1 MAVFVPAV
9 VSATTIKRISFEE
22 KVRHADRIIQCE
34 VVDKKSRWND
44 DHTMIVTDITLKVTA
59 TIKGPAPKKDITI
72 TMAGGELLEED
83 QAIIVAGAPE
93 FEIGD
98 EKVLFLLNDKK
109 LYCPVLGWEQGAYKV
124 FKDSRTKEKFIKLK
138 RGDKMLQRL
147 RTQSLRAKDLNGTKL
162 KDFIEQIKAEK
173 KSKKNGPKQK

>member
-138 RGDKMLQRL
+138 HGDKTSQQFRA
-147 RTQSLRAKDLNGTKL
+147 QSLRAGDQDEYKLN
-162 KDFIEQIKAEK
+162 DFIKQIKAEQ